1 MTGAQSRV
9 AVGLLVLLLSL
20 PSWEILV
27 EDSASETRWHTYKTK
42 RDQEVVS
49 NFKRHSEG
57 TFSSDFTRYL
67 DRIKAKDFVHWL
79 QTGTKRQRYTVQ
91 ALDTWQ

>member
-27 EDSASETRWHTYKTK
+27 EDSASETRYLQTHT
-42 RDQEVVS
+42 REVVS